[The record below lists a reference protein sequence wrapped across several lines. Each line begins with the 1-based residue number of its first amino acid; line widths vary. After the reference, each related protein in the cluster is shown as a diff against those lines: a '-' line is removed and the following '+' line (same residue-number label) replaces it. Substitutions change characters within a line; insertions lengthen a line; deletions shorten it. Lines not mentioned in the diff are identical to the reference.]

1 MSTEEDGK
9 KEELRKKIEY
19 QVACEE
25 RAFRIVERL
34 IEDPIA
40 EQMFL
45 DCVSTVKRGTQTG
58 VKTPLSKRPKIGFQD
73 QLSLNAGQKYCRMLQ
88 GEHSAI
94 LSTFIRLPFVI
105 KIFFCLLEWLFY
117 TGFTG

>member
-25 RAFRIVERL
+25 KAFRIVERL
-34 IEDPIA
+34 IENPIS

-45 DCVSTVKRGTQTG
+45 DCVSTVKRGTKTC
-58 VKTPLSKRPKIGFQD
+58 VKPLRSKRPKIGFQD
-73 QLSLNAGQKYCRMLQ
+73 QLSLNTGQKYCS
-88 GEHSAI
+88 SAI
-94 LSTFIRLPFVI
+94 VLTFIRLPLVI
-105 KIFFCLLEWLFY
+105 KIFIRSFLSGCSSIV
-117 TGFTG
+117 